1 MQTSLFFLQKMK
13 KSFPLAFLFANLA
26 INGYIRANL
35 HDEIWQQ

>member
-13 KSFPLAFLFANLA
+13 KSSPFVFPLANLA